1 MQEQQA
7 DLQRRLKEAKKVS
20 VQLVGAAGSVEKRS
34 VPPLCA
40 SFCAA
45 LGDCAP
51 EMGAVSPCSSQGSAQ
66 PHRSCGLTQHCRRLL
81 LAVLRQWSGRS
92 VWVGGCWAVLGAVL
106 VPGGAGG
113 DVSVCECLGGS
124 NRQSWALSSAEAS
137 QPPGPSVAV
146 GTSRDGALQLRAAG
160 GGVNRGQVPSRGEMG
175 AWAEGRPSQP

>member
-34 VPPLCA
+34 VPSLCA

-51 EMGAVSPCSSQGSAQ
+51 EMGAVSPHSSRGSAQ
-66 PHRSCGLTQHCRRLL
+66 PQCGCGLTQHCRRLL

-106 VPGGAGG
+106 VPGGWEGM
-113 DVSVCECLGGS
+113 SVCVNAWGGQTDRAELS
-124 NRQSWALSSAEAS
+124 AVLRPPSPQGPPWPWA
-137 QPPGPSVAV
+137 PPGMGRCSS
-146 GTSRDGALQLRAAG
+146 GQLE
-160 GGVNRGQVPSRGEMG
+160 GV
-175 AWAEGRPSQP
+175 